1 MPNIFVHF
9 QNHNPLIVDLE
20 DSETAGLYL
29 EVLRRNLEKEAPI
42 WRDLLKY
49 DLEYFK
55 ELCWQ
60 VQKTLGWNWDM
71 ANFTTSD
78 TVRFHKDIEN
88 SLLKENS
95 FDNIPGEHQQLIHEV
110 HHCLHNMEVKDAK
123 YPRGDFLQFEWF
135 NGDYEEMPSDKKF
148 KIGPELGDIIL
159 QNPYVGHPPLQC
171 YMFNDYQQIERTC
184 AFQDRIKPALKIGLS
199 NDTHFQFDED
209 DYKTWWIKKCPG
221 FVDKHG
227 MDTVLRYT
235 GWPVIGK
242 VRDIDYLNQLVKIKE
257 LNFESLEIV

>member
-1 MPNIFVHF
+1 MPMILLHF
-9 QNHNPLIVDLE
+9 QNHNPLAIDLE
-20 DSETAGLYL
+20 ESETARLYL

-49 DLEYFK
+49 DMKYFK

-60 VQKTLGWNWDM
+60 VKETLGWDWDM
-71 ANFTTSD
+71 ANFEPSH

-95 FDNIPGEHQQLIHEV
+95 FDNIPGEHQQLIHEI
-110 HHCLHNMEVKDAK
+110 HHCLHAIEVKDAGF
-123 YPRGDFLQFEWF
+123 PRGNFLQFEWF
-135 NGDYEEMPSDKKF
+135 NGDYEEMPYDKKF
-148 KIGPELGDIIL
+148 KINPEFGDIIL

-171 YMFNDYQQIERTC
+171 YRFNDYQQIERTC
-184 AFQDRIKPALKIGLS
+184 AFQDRIKPALKIGLA
-199 NDTHFQFDED
+199 NHPNLQFNKDH
-209 DYKTWWIKKCPG
+209 YKTWWIKKCPG

-227 MDTVLRYT
+227 MDTILRYT

-242 VRDIDYLNQLVKIKE
+242 VRDTDYLNQLVKIKE